1 MLPMLRK
8 SGWPDSLAR
17 LALFADCS
25 PAELRRIGSLVTM
38 LSLDAGTVLMTEGAL
53 GLEFLVIADGTAEV
67 SVGHGH
73 VVAELGP
80 GDFAGEM
87 SLLARGPRTA
97 TVTAVTPLTVYVCN
111 SAEFSTLLEV
121 APSVAAKVTRAAE
134 ARSEELRQ
142 AA

>member
-1 MLPMLRK
+1 MFAMSRK
-8 SGWPDSLAR
+8 SAWPESLGR

-25 PAELRRIGSLVTM
+25 PAELRRISSLVTM
-38 LSLDAGTVLMTEGAL
+38 LTLDAGTVLMTEGTI
-53 GLEFLVIADGTAEV
+53 GLEFLVIVDGTAKV
-67 SVGHGH
+67 SVGGQ
-73 VVAELGP
+73 VVAELGA

-111 SAEFSTLLEV
+111 SAEFATLLEV
-121 APSVAAKVTRAAE
+121 APNVADKITRAA
-134 ARSEELRQ
+134 AVRSEELRQ